1 MIEFPS
7 NYVGCTL
14 HTFFALTYIIFIH
27 WPSILYVNMYLQ
39 VQQLQFLGGSD
50 LRDVIRRMI
59 NRILTSEMQL
69 RFNRTGANNRLSFS
83 EHLEQLI
90 IGMFLRQMD
99 YRSMSLKWFL
109 YNTLLDRNHPKF
121 YKLDPLVLTHFWL
134 YSYILYIIRQI
145 HHFDNK
151 RRHQMKAQNVILR
164 SPKNHF

>member
-1 MIEFPS
+1 
-7 NYVGCTL
+7 
-14 HTFFALTYIIFIH
+14 
-27 WPSILYVNMYLQ
+27 MYLQ

-99 YRSMSLKWFL
+99 YRSMSLK
-109 YNTLLDRNHPKF
+109 
-121 YKLDPLVLTHFWL
+121 
-134 YSYILYIIRQI
+134 
-145 HHFDNK
+145 
-151 RRHQMKAQNVILR
+151 
-164 SPKNHF
+164 